1 MNIEEYKK
9 LAKNKIEADTLTQK
23 VRDVIK
29 ITKWEKQDM
38 REGFKETFNPLIESQ
53 DSIKKSIDE
62 QQNATIEQL
71 KKNQL
76 ALTDKEKRLEAI
88 TSNLL
93 AIMSSGKDGKD
104 GDGDGDGDGD
114 DDDGDGDGDDDD
126 DDDDLLSSSDEE
138 EKFKEKLPPTPEKKL
153 EKKVD
158 IQPEYFDEYLNNKQ
172 SIDVLKKI
180 GYDKL
185 PSFYFDKD
193 ITILASVIDS
203 VSNKFNKYMNI
214 TLKNT
219 ANFHQYPNSGF
230 IEAFPLNENPR
241 KETIK
246 NISDFNILSSYLT
259 QLNKLN
265 IFKMKTGYGM
275 IYFQNPNHLLKRLE
289 LLGGS
294 ILAGNNGVINE
305 FSKIA
310 HLLNQMKVI
319 TKKQLNELLKTYITN
334 R

>member
-9 LAKNKIEADTLTQK
+9 LARNKIEADTLTQQ

-29 ITKWEKQDM
+29 ITKWQKQDM

-93 AIMSSGKDGKD
+93 AIMSSGKDGD
-104 GDGDGDGDGD
+104 GDDDDGKDGDGD
-114 DDDGDGDGDDDD
+114 DDDGKDDDGKDDDD
-126 DDDDLLSSSDEE
+126 FLLSSSDDE
-138 EKFKEKLPPTPEKKL
+138 EKFKENLPPTPEKKIK
-153 EKKVD
+153 KKVD

-172 SIDVLKKI
+172 SIDVLKEN

-193 ITILASVIDS
+193 IIILASVIDS
-203 VSNKFNKYMNI
+203 VSNKFNKYINI

-219 ANFHQYPNSGF
+219 ANFQQYPNSGYVV
-230 IEAFPLNENPR
+230 AYPLNDNPR
-241 KETIK
+241 KETLK

-265 IFKMKTGYGM
+265 EFKMKSGYGM
-275 IYFQNPNHLLKRLE
+275 IYFQNPNQLLKRLE